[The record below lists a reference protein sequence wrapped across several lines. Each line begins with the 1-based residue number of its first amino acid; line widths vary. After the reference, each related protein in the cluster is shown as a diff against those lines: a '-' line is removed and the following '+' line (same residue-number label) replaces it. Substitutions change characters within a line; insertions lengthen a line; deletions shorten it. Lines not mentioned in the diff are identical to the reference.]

1 VVSIQVLKVQVVRLI
16 TVLFIALGFS
26 ATVNAEE
33 RSMIID
39 VRTIE
44 EWNAGHLAD
53 AIHLP
58 IDRLEASIAEL
69 VEDKHQTVYLYCRS
83 GHRSG
88 IGATV
93 METMGYT
100 AVTNAGG
107 LAAAAEALG
116 NAIVQ

>member
-1 VVSIQVLKVQVVRLI
+1 MVSAQVLKVQGVRLI
-16 TVLFIALGFS
+16 TVLLIALGFG
-26 ATVNAEE
+26 ATVNGEE

-58 IDRLEASIAEL
+58 IDRLETSIAEL
-69 VEDKHQTVYLYCRS
+69 VKDKHQSVYLYCRS

-88 IGATV
+88 IGATA
-93 METMGYT
+93 MQAMGYT

-107 LAAAAEALG
+107 LAEAAEALG
-116 NAIVQ
+116 NDIVQ